1 MLLTLAQTA
10 RIAAP
15 SAQIQTVLEYQR
27 TGNKALLASLIESNV
42 RLVMKIAKSYIR
54 HNCPMEDLVS
64 EGTVGI
70 IDAANRYSPDHGA
83 NFTTYAQQWIRA
95 RVQEYVQKNS
105 SQFKVGGRTVRT
117 LFQSLARVMRKHGQD
132 VNVDLIAEELG
143 LDADQVTEA
152 LQYMNRQ
159 GRSLN
164 APVGGE
170 GRTLA
175 EVKSDGRMNPEQ
187 SLIAREEQA
196 RQQSFFQ
203 GFAHS
208 LTARE
213 RIIYQGRMLAA
224 DPVGLKEL
232 SEIIGVSKQRVS
244 QIEQCI
250 FLKLQS
256 AARRTLR

>member
-10 RIAAP
+10 RIATP
-15 SAQIQTVLEYQR
+15 NFQVQTVLEYQR
-27 TGNKALLASLIESNV
+27 TGNKALLASLIESNI
-42 RLVMKIAKSYIR
+42 RLVMKISKSYIR

-64 EGTVGI
+64 EGTIGI
-70 IDAANRYSPDHGA
+70 IDAANRYSTDHGA

-132 VNVDLIAEELG
+132 VNVDLIAGELG
-143 LDADQVTEA
+143 LDAAQVTEA

-164 APVGGE
+164 APIGTD
-170 GRTLA
+170 GRCLA

-187 SLIAREEQA
+187 EFIAREEQA
-196 RQQSFFQ
+196 REQSFFQ
-203 GFAHS
+203 GFAHK
-208 LTARE
+208 LTDREQIIYRE
-213 RIIYQGRMLAA
+213 RMLS
-224 DPVGLKEL
+224 DEPKGLKEL
-232 SEIIGVSKQRVS
+232 SEIIGVSW
-244 QIEQCI
+244 
-250 FLKLQS
+250 S
-256 AARRTLR
+256 ACDRLRNASF

>member
-10 RIAAP
+10 RIATP
-15 SAQIQTVLEYQR
+15 NSQVQTVLEYQR
-27 TGNKALLASLIESNV
+27 TGDKALLASLIESNI
-42 RLVMKIAKSYIR
+42 RLVMKISKSYIR

-64 EGTVGI
+64 EGTIGI
-70 IDAANRYSPDHGA
+70 IDAANRYSTDHGA

-132 VNVDLIAEELG
+132 VNVDLIAAELG
-143 LDADQVTEA
+143 LDAAQVTEA

-164 APVGGE
+164 APIGTD
-170 GRTLA
+170 GRCLA

-187 SLIAREEQA
+187 EFIAREEQA
-196 RQQSFFQ
+196 REQSFFQ
-203 GFAHS
+203 GFAHK
-208 LTARE
+208 LTERE
-213 RIIYQGRMLAA
+213 QTIYHERMLS
-224 DPVGLKEL
+224 DEPKGLKEL
-232 SEIIGVSKQRVS
+232 SEIIGVSMERVR
-244 QIEQCI
+244 QIEKRI

-256 AARRTLR
+256 AAHNTLR